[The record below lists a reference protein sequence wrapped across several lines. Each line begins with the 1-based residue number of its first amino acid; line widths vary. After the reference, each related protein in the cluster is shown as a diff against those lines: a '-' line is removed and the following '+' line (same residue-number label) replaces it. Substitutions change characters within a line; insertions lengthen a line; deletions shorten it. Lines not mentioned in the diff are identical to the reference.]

1 MKEHFNLF
9 ARQQV
14 EPVEVNC
21 RALPLSRPI
30 HLTITASKQQADKI
44 MKNSMKKLVTILL
57 AACVGC
63 LCFAGIVGCSS
74 DNSAS
79 NSSSASAS
87 KSDPTKAEGDA
98 RYYAGE
104 WVSKS
109 EIVPG
114 QGEVATEQYKIIMN
128 ADGTFD
134 VQDNGTSI
142 LTGTWEAQSATAGTA
157 KTSDGQEVRL
167 EIAGGS
173 KLIFDGS
180 QSGVKKIICVR

>member
-1 MKEHFNLF
+1 
-9 ARQQV
+9 
-14 EPVEVNC
+14 
-21 RALPLSRPI
+21 
-30 HLTITASKQQADKI
+30 

-79 NSSSASAS
+79 SSGSASAS
-87 KSDPTKAEGDA
+87 KSEGDA

-114 QGEVATEQYKIIMN
+114 QGEVPTEQYKIIMN

-134 VQDNGTSI
+134 VQDNGASI

-157 KTSDGQEVRL
+157 KTSDGQDVRL

>member
-1 MKEHFNLF
+1 MCS
-9 ARQQV
+9 
-14 EPVEVNC
+14 PW
-21 RALPLSRPI
+21 P
-30 HLTITASKQQADKI
+30 AS
-44 MKNSMKKLVTILL
+44 
-57 AACVGC
+57 
-63 LCFAGIVGCSS
+63 
-74 DNSAS
+74 
-79 NSSSASAS
+79 
-87 KSDPTKAEGDA
+87 
-98 RYYAGE
+98 
-104 WVSKS
+104 
-109 EIVPG
+109 
-114 QGEVATEQYKIIMN
+114 IIMN

>member
-1 MKEHFNLF
+1 
-9 ARQQV
+9 
-14 EPVEVNC
+14 
-21 RALPLSRPI
+21 
-30 HLTITASKQQADKI
+30 

-74 DNSAS
+74 DNSAQQLGQRCP
-79 NSSSASAS
+79 AS

-114 QGEVATEQYKIIMN
+114 QGEVPTEQYKIIMN

-134 VQDNGTSI
+134 VQDNGASI

-157 KTSDGQEVRL
+157 KTSDGQDVRL
-167 EIAGGS
+167 EVAGGS

>member
-1 MKEHFNLF
+1 MV
-9 ARQQV
+9 ARGAVMRRRPFKRVRTETNV
-14 EPVEVNC
+14 E
-21 RALPLSRPI
+21 RGF
-30 HLTITASKQQADKI
+30 TI

-57 AACVGC
+57 AACVAS

-74 DNSAS
+74 GGSDKSS
-79 NSSSASAS
+79 GSSAAS
-87 KSDPTKAEGDA
+87 EKVDPTKAEGDA

-128 ADGTFD
+128 PDGTFD

-157 KTSDGQEVRL
+157 KTSDGQDVRL

>member
-1 MKEHFNLF
+1 
-9 ARQQV
+9 
-14 EPVEVNC
+14 
-21 RALPLSRPI
+21 
-30 HLTITASKQQADKI
+30 

-142 LTGTWEAQSATAGTA
+142 LTG

>member
-1 MKEHFNLF
+1 
-9 ARQQV
+9 
-14 EPVEVNC
+14 
-21 RALPLSRPI
+21 
-30 HLTITASKQQADKI
+30 

-142 LTGTWEAQSATAGTA
+142 LTGTWEAQSATAGYRQ
-157 KTSDGQEVRL
+157 DL
-167 EIAGGS
+167 
-173 KLIFDGS
+173 
-180 QSGVKKIICVR
+180 

>member
-1 MKEHFNLF
+1 
-9 ARQQV
+9 
-14 EPVEVNC
+14 
-21 RALPLSRPI
+21 
-30 HLTITASKQQADKI
+30 

-79 NSSSASAS
+79 NSSSSPAS

>member
-1 MKEHFNLF
+1 
-9 ARQQV
+9 
-14 EPVEVNC
+14 
-21 RALPLSRPI
+21 
-30 HLTITASKQQADKI
+30 
-44 MKNSMKKLVTILL
+44 MKNTMRKLVTILL

-74 DNSAS
+74 GGNSS
-79 NSSSASAS
+79 NSNSGSSASE
-87 KSDPTKAEGDA
+87 KVDPTQAEGDA

-114 QGEVATEQYKIIMN
+114 QGEVATEQYKIVMN
-128 ADGTFD
+128 PDGTFD
-134 VQDNGTSI
+134 VQDDGQSI

-157 KTSDGQEVRL
+157 ETSDGDAVRL

-180 QSGVKKIICVR
+180 ESGVKKIICVR

>member
-1 MKEHFNLF
+1 
-9 ARQQV
+9 
-14 EPVEVNC
+14 
-21 RALPLSRPI
+21 
-30 HLTITASKQQADKI
+30 

-79 NSSSASAS
+79 SSGSASAS

-114 QGEVATEQYKIIMN
+114 QGEVPTEP
-128 ADGTFD
+128 
-134 VQDNGTSI
+134 VQDHHECR
-142 LTGTWEAQSATAGTA
+142 WH
-157 KTSDGQEVRL
+157 V
-167 EIAGGS
+167 
-173 KLIFDGS
+173 
-180 QSGVKKIICVR
+180 